1 MPSWVKQSYSI
12 NIVEIFF
19 VARIYKAKTNN
30 HPNLENDLYRIGLFL
45 ATNLAII
52 VIASISLRLLGV
64 ESILADNGMDLDL
77 KALLIFCAVFGFAG
91 SLISL
96 LLSKFMAKM
105 SSRTQIIKEPQ
116 NAQERWLLTTVAELA
131 KKANIGMPEVGIFPA
146 QQSNAF
152 ATGWN
157 RNNALVAVSAGLL
170 ERFSK
175 DEAKAVLAHEI
186 GHVANGDM
194 ITLAL
199 VQGVV
204 NTFVMFAARVIGFFV
219 DRVVLKNQRGLGL
232 GYWITTIIA
241 EICLGILA
249 STIVM
254 WFSRQR
260 EFRADKA
267 GAQLAGRTA
276 MIGALQKLQAETQ
289 AQVPSQMPDT
299 MTAFG
304 ISSGWKRKRSRLF
317 MTHPPLEER
326 IEALK
331 YG

>member
-1 MPSWVKQSYSI
+1 M
-12 NIVEIFF
+12 
-19 VARIYKAKTNN
+19 
-30 HPNLENDLYRIGLFL
+30 YRIGLFL
-45 ATNLAII
+45 LTNLAII
-52 VIASISLRLLGV
+52 AVASISLRLLGV
-64 ESILADNGMDLDL
+64 DSILANNGMDLDL
-77 KALLIFCAVFGFAG
+77 SALLIFCAVFGFLG
-91 SLISL
+91 SFVSL
-96 LLSKFMAKM
+96 LLSKFLAKRT
-105 SSRTQIIKEPQ
+105 SGTQIIGQPQ
-116 NAQERWLLTTVAELA
+116 TEEERWLVQTVAELA
-131 KKANIGMPEVGIFPA
+131 KKADIGMPEVGIFPA

-170 ERFSK
+170 QRFSR
-175 DEAKAVLAHEI
+175 DEVRAVLAHEI

-194 ITLAL
+194 ITLSL

-219 DRVVLKNQRGLGL
+219 DRVVLKNNRGLGL
-232 GYWITTIIA
+232 GYWITTVVA
-241 EICLGILA
+241 EIARGILA

-260 EFRADKA
+260 EFRADAA
-267 GAQLAGRTA
+267 GAQLADRTA
-276 MIGALQKLQAETQ
+276 MLGALEKLRAETQ
-289 AQVPSQMPDT
+289 AQVANEMPET

-304 ISSGWKRKRSRLF
+304 ISSGWKRKTSKLF

-326 IEALK
+326 IRALK